1 MAQRGHRHRQS
12 EYLFRVSNT
21 ARGGAKHI
29 LTMCGERAAR
39 CPSAPQTS
47 FHPFYHHLTPSRA
60 RIRRVEKLLP
70 PSGPPPNT
78 VALNPRTRMLKTR
91 KNQGEHQHWTAHLSS
106 MAAPEILIVLGL
118 YARSRTRTQGESNPR
133 ALTRMNK
140 GECYRSQVLHQSWPR
155 KPPASNPLARLE
167 SRCR

>member
-1 MAQRGHRHRQS
+1 MDALTRAQLHSLSTSITSSHSNPVYPPPTYFGSATQLEGEQNIFLPCAGS
-12 EYLFRVSNT
+12 EL
-21 ARGGAKHI
+21 H
-29 LTMCGERAAR
+29 AA
-39 CPSAPQTS
+39 PSAPQTS
-47 FHPFYHHLTPSRA
+47 FHTFYHHLTPSRA

-78 VALNPRTRMLKTR
+78 VALNPRTRKLKTW

-133 ALTRMNK
+133 ALTRM
-140 GECYRSQVLHQSWPR
+140 
-155 KPPASNPLARLE
+155 
-167 SRCR
+167 